1 MDENII
7 SLIAKELNISIS
19 QVKNTLELLEEGATV
34 PFIARYR
41 KERTKGLDEEQ
52 IRVIQ
57 ENYAYQVNLAKR
69 KEEVLARIETLG
81 KLDDEIIKNVNACT
95 KLSQVEDI
103 YRPYKQKKKTRA
115 SVAIA
120 NGLQPLADTFMSF
133 PRYFKET
140 ELDAYINENVKDRE
154 TAIQGACDI
163 IAEKVS
169 DDVDVR
175 NKILDSMTNFGRI
188 VTSEKKGHEDNHK
201 VYKMYYDYSERVNT
215 LAPHRVMAIDRGEKE
230 KVLNV
235 SISFNEE
242 YIENWVCRRFIRF
255 TNSGTSEYVRAAILD
270 GLKPLM
276 EGMGIESA
284 NVIAIAAATYG
295 LVAGSLMG
303 GPTARGI
310 INKYN
315 LKSTESET
323 GVELNDMSEAD
334 REKAERVDVDS
345 FTNAAILLI
354 VASGLGTLLTAALNG
369 IEINIGNFH
378 FSFTFPTYIG
388 AMLIAAV
395 IRNFC
400 DAKNIVLPSRALDL
414 WGNVSLSI
422 FLAIALMSVALWQ
435 LASVAVAMIAM
446 LAAQTI
452 LMYFYAR
459 FVVYNIMGRD
469 YEAAV
474 MTAAFCGFGMG
485 ATPNAMANMQ
495 AVTKRFGPA
504 PQAYFIVPLVGS
516 LFIDFFNGL
525 IITGFLNVLPI
536 FG

>member
-1 MDENII
+1 MPQ
-7 SLIAKELNISIS
+7 IALNM
-19 QVKNTLELLEEGATV
+19 
-34 PFIARYR
+34 
-41 KERTKGLDEEQ
+41 
-52 IRVIQ
+52 
-57 ENYAYQVNLAKR
+57 YQTA
-69 KEEVLARIETLG
+69 
-81 KLDDEIIKNVNACT
+81 
-95 KLSQVEDI
+95 
-103 YRPYKQKKKTRA
+103 
-115 SVAIA
+115 AIA
-120 NGLQPLADTFMSF
+120 MMLFVLGRFLTNRVEFLRKCCIPAPVVGGLIFAIVHLCLYLGGIVEFTFDS
-133 PRYFKET
+133 
-140 ELDAYINENVKDRE
+140 NVKDFFMTLFFTSVGY
-154 TAIQGACDI
+154 TACF
-163 IAEKVS
+163 
-169 DDVDVR
+169 R
-175 NKILDSMTNFGRI
+175 LL
-188 VTSEKKGHEDNHK
+188 KKGGKK
-201 VYKMYYDYSERVNT
+201 VITFLLVAIVMVCLQNVLSSI
-215 LAPHRVMAIDRGEKE
+215 LAGVFGWDLRLG
-230 KVLNV
+230 LCTG
-235 SISFNEE
+235 SIPM
-242 YIENWVCRRFIRF
+242 VGGH
-255 TNSGTSEYVRAAILD
+255 GTAGSY
-270 GLKPLM
+270 GPLM
-276 EGMGIESA
+276 EDMGIESA

-334 REKAERVDVDS
+334 REKAERVDVDA

-354 VASGLGTLLTAALNG
+354 VAAGLGTLLTAALNN
-369 IEINIGNFH
+369 IQIDIGNFH
-378 FSFTFPTYIG
+378 FKFTFPTYIG

-400 DAKNIVLPSRALDL
+400 DAKHIVLPSRALDL

-435 LASVAVAMIAM
+435 LAEVAGPMIVM
-446 LAAQTI
+446 LVAQTV
-452 LMYFYAR
+452 LMFFFAR
-459 FVVYNIMGRD
+459 FVVYNIMGHD

-495 AVTKRFGPA
+495 AVTKRYGPA

>member
-1 MDENII
+1 MPQ
-7 SLIAKELNISIS
+7 IALNM
-19 QVKNTLELLEEGATV
+19 
-34 PFIARYR
+34 
-41 KERTKGLDEEQ
+41 
-52 IRVIQ
+52 
-57 ENYAYQVNLAKR
+57 YQTA
-69 KEEVLARIETLG
+69 
-81 KLDDEIIKNVNACT
+81 
-95 KLSQVEDI
+95 
-103 YRPYKQKKKTRA
+103 
-115 SVAIA
+115 AIA
-120 NGLQPLADTFMSF
+120 MMLFVLGRFLTNRVEFLRKCCIPAPVVGGLIFAIVHLCLYMGGIVEFTFDS
-133 PRYFKET
+133 
-140 ELDAYINENVKDRE
+140 NVKDFFMTLFFTSVGY
-154 TAIQGACDI
+154 TACF
-163 IAEKVS
+163 
-169 DDVDVR
+169 R
-175 NKILDSMTNFGRI
+175 LL
-188 VTSEKKGHEDNHK
+188 KKGGKK
-201 VYKMYYDYSERVNT
+201 VITFLLVAIVMLCLQNVLSSI
-215 LAPHRVMAIDRGEKE
+215 LAGVFGWDLRLG
-230 KVLNV
+230 LCTG
-235 SISFNEE
+235 SIPM
-242 YIENWVCRRFIRF
+242 VGGH
-255 TNSGTSEYVRAAILD
+255 GTAGSY
-270 GLKPLM
+270 GPLM
-276 EGMGIESA
+276 EDMGIESA

-354 VASGLGTLLTAALNG
+354 VAAGLGTLLTAALNG
-369 IEINIGNFH
+369 IQINIGNFH

-400 DAKNIVLPSRALDL
+400 DAKHIVMPSRALDL

-495 AVTKRFGPA
+495 AVTKRYGPA
-504 PQAYFIVPLVGS
+504 PQAYFVVPLVGS

-525 IITGFLNVLPI
+525 IITGFLNILPI

>member
-1 MDENII
+1 MPQ
-7 SLIAKELNISIS
+7 IALNM
-19 QVKNTLELLEEGATV
+19 
-34 PFIARYR
+34 
-41 KERTKGLDEEQ
+41 
-52 IRVIQ
+52 
-57 ENYAYQVNLAKR
+57 YQTA
-69 KEEVLARIETLG
+69 
-81 KLDDEIIKNVNACT
+81 
-95 KLSQVEDI
+95 
-103 YRPYKQKKKTRA
+103 
-115 SVAIA
+115 AIA
-120 NGLQPLADTFMSF
+120 MMLFVLGRFLTNRVEFLRKCCIPAPVVGGLIFAIVHLCLYMGGIMEFTFDS
-133 PRYFKET
+133 
-140 ELDAYINENVKDRE
+140 NVKDFFMTLFFTSVGY
-154 TAIQGACDI
+154 TACF
-163 IAEKVS
+163 
-169 DDVDVR
+169 R
-175 NKILDSMTNFGRI
+175 LL
-188 VTSEKKGHEDNHK
+188 KKGGKK
-201 VYKMYYDYSERVNT
+201 VITFLLVAIVMVCLQNVLSSV
-215 LAPHRVMAIDRGEKE
+215 LAGVFGWDLRLG
-230 KVLNV
+230 LCTG
-235 SISFNEE
+235 SIPM
-242 YIENWVCRRFIRF
+242 VGGH
-255 TNSGTSEYVRAAILD
+255 GTAGSY
-270 GLKPLM
+270 GPLM
-276 EGMGIESA
+276 ESMGIESA

-354 VASGLGTLLTAALNG
+354 VAAGLGTLLTSALNG
-369 IEINIGNFH
+369 IQINIGNFH

-400 DAKNIVLPSRALDL
+400 DAKHIVMPSRALDL

-435 LASVAVAMIAM
+435 LASVAVAMIVM

-452 LMYFYAR
+452 LMFFFAR

-495 AVTKRFGPA
+495 AVTKRYGPA
-504 PQAYFIVPLVGS
+504 PQAYFVVPLVGS

-525 IITGFLNVLPI
+525 IITGFLNILPI

>member
-1 MDENII
+1 MQQ
-7 SLIAKELNISIS
+7 IALNM
-19 QVKNTLELLEEGATV
+19 
-34 PFIARYR
+34 
-41 KERTKGLDEEQ
+41 
-52 IRVIQ
+52 
-57 ENYAYQVNLAKR
+57 YQTA
-69 KEEVLARIETLG
+69 
-81 KLDDEIIKNVNACT
+81 
-95 KLSQVEDI
+95 
-103 YRPYKQKKKTRA
+103 
-115 SVAIA
+115 AIA
-120 NGLQPLADTFMSF
+120 MMLFVLGRFLTNRVEFLRKCCIPAPVVGGLIFAIVHLCLYLGGIVEFTFDS
-133 PRYFKET
+133 
-140 ELDAYINENVKDRE
+140 NVKDFFMTLFFTSVGY
-154 TAIQGACDI
+154 TACF
-163 IAEKVS
+163 
-169 DDVDVR
+169 R
-175 NKILDSMTNFGRI
+175 LL
-188 VTSEKKGHEDNHK
+188 KKGGKK
-201 VYKMYYDYSERVNT
+201 VITFLIVAIVMVCLQNVLSSI
-215 LAPHRVMAIDRGEKE
+215 LAGVFGWDLRLG
-230 KVLNV
+230 LCTG
-235 SISFNEE
+235 SIPM
-242 YIENWVCRRFIRF
+242 VGGH
-255 TNSGTSEYVRAAILD
+255 GTAGSY
-270 GLKPLM
+270 GPLM
-276 EGMGIESA
+276 EKMGIESA

-354 VASGLGTLLTAALNG
+354 VAAGLGTLLTAALNG

-400 DAKNIVLPSRALDL
+400 DAKHIVMPSRALDL

-495 AVTKRFGPA
+495 AVTKRYGPA
-504 PQAYFIVPLVGS
+504 PQAYFVVPLVGS

-525 IITGFLNVLPI
+525 IITGFLNILPI

>member
-1 MDENII
+1 MPQ
-7 SLIAKELNISIS
+7 IALNM
-19 QVKNTLELLEEGATV
+19 
-34 PFIARYR
+34 
-41 KERTKGLDEEQ
+41 
-52 IRVIQ
+52 
-57 ENYAYQVNLAKR
+57 YQTA
-69 KEEVLARIETLG
+69 
-81 KLDDEIIKNVNACT
+81 
-95 KLSQVEDI
+95 
-103 YRPYKQKKKTRA
+103 
-115 SVAIA
+115 AIA
-120 NGLQPLADTFMSF
+120 MMLFVLGRFLTNRVEFLRKCCIPAPVVGGLIFAIVHLCLYMGGIVEFTFDS
-133 PRYFKET
+133 
-140 ELDAYINENVKDRE
+140 NVKDFFMTLFFTSVGY
-154 TAIQGACDI
+154 TACF
-163 IAEKVS
+163 
-169 DDVDVR
+169 R
-175 NKILDSMTNFGRI
+175 LL
-188 VTSEKKGHEDNHK
+188 KKGGKK
-201 VYKMYYDYSERVNT
+201 VITFLLVAIVMVCLQNVLSSI
-215 LAPHRVMAIDRGEKE
+215 LAGVFGWDLRLG
-230 KVLNV
+230 LCTG
-235 SISFNEE
+235 SIPM
-242 YIENWVCRRFIRF
+242 VGGH
-255 TNSGTSEYVRAAILD
+255 GTAGSY
-270 GLKPLM
+270 GPLM

-354 VASGLGTLLTAALNG
+354 VAAGLGTLLTAALNG
-369 IEINIGNFH
+369 IQINIGNFH

-400 DAKNIVLPSRALDL
+400 DAKHIVMPSRALDL

-435 LASVAVAMIAM
+435 LASVAVAMIVM

-452 LMYFYAR
+452 LMFFFAR

-495 AVTKRFGPA
+495 AVTKRYGPA
-504 PQAYFIVPLVGS
+504 PQAYFVVPLVGS

-525 IITGFLNVLPI
+525 IITGFLNILPI

>member
-1 MDENII
+1 MPQ
-7 SLIAKELNISIS
+7 IALNMF
-19 QVKNTLELLEEGATV
+19 QTA
-34 PFIARYR
+34 
-41 KERTKGLDEEQ
+41 
-52 IRVIQ
+52 
-57 ENYAYQVNLAKR
+57 
-69 KEEVLARIETLG
+69 
-81 KLDDEIIKNVNACT
+81 
-95 KLSQVEDI
+95 
-103 YRPYKQKKKTRA
+103 
-115 SVAIA
+115 AIA
-120 NGLQPLADTFMSF
+120 MMLFVLGRFLTNRVEFLRKCCIPAPVVGGLIFAIVHLCLYMGGIVEFTFDS
-133 PRYFKET
+133 
-140 ELDAYINENVKDRE
+140 NVKDFFMTLFFTSVGY
-154 TAIQGACDI
+154 TACF
-163 IAEKVS
+163 
-169 DDVDVR
+169 R
-175 NKILDSMTNFGRI
+175 LL
-188 VTSEKKGHEDNHK
+188 KKGGKK
-201 VYKMYYDYSERVNT
+201 VITFLLVAIVMVCLQNVLSSI
-215 LAPHRVMAIDRGEKE
+215 LAGVFGWDLRLG
-230 KVLNV
+230 LCTG
-235 SISFNEE
+235 SIPM
-242 YIENWVCRRFIRF
+242 VGGH
-255 TNSGTSEYVRAAILD
+255 GTAGSY
-270 GLKPLM
+270 GPLM

-334 REKAERVDVDS
+334 REKAERVDVDA

-369 IEINIGNFH
+369 IQINIGNFH

-400 DAKNIVLPSRALDL
+400 DAKHIVMPSRALDL

-459 FVVYNIMGRD
+459 FVVYNVMGHD

>member
-1 MDENII
+1 MTQI
-7 SLIAKELNISIS
+7 SLNMFQTA
-19 QVKNTLELLEEGATV
+19 
-34 PFIARYR
+34 
-41 KERTKGLDEEQ
+41 
-52 IRVIQ
+52 
-57 ENYAYQVNLAKR
+57 
-69 KEEVLARIETLG
+69 
-81 KLDDEIIKNVNACT
+81 
-95 KLSQVEDI
+95 
-103 YRPYKQKKKTRA
+103 
-115 SVAIA
+115 AIA
-120 NGLQPLADTFMSF
+120 MMLFVLGRFLTNRVEFLRKCCIPAPVVGGLIFAIVHLCLYLGGIVEFTFDS
-133 PRYFKET
+133 
-140 ELDAYINENVKDRE
+140 NVKDFFMTLFFTSVGY
-154 TAIQGACDI
+154 TACF
-163 IAEKVS
+163 
-169 DDVDVR
+169 R
-175 NKILDSMTNFGRI
+175 LL
-188 VTSEKKGHEDNHK
+188 KKGGKK
-201 VYKMYYDYSERVNT
+201 VITFLLVAIVMVCLQNVLSSI
-215 LAPHRVMAIDRGEKE
+215 LAGVFGWDLRLG
-230 KVLNV
+230 LCTG
-235 SISFNEE
+235 SIPM
-242 YIENWVCRRFIRF
+242 VGGH
-255 TNSGTSEYVRAAILD
+255 GTAGSY
-270 GLKPLM
+270 GPLM

-315 LKSTESET
+315 LKATESET
-323 GVELNDMSEAD
+323 GVELNDMSAAD
-334 REKAERVDVDS
+334 REKAERVDVDA

-369 IEINIGNFH
+369 IQINIGNFH

-400 DAKNIVLPSRALDL
+400 DAKHIVMPSRALDL

-435 LASVAVAMIAM
+435 LASVAVAMIAI

-495 AVTKRFGPA
+495 AVTKRYGPA
-504 PQAYFIVPLVGS
+504 PQAYFVVPLVGS

>member
-1 MDENII
+1 MPQ
-7 SLIAKELNISIS
+7 IALNM
-19 QVKNTLELLEEGATV
+19 
-34 PFIARYR
+34 
-41 KERTKGLDEEQ
+41 
-52 IRVIQ
+52 
-57 ENYAYQVNLAKR
+57 YQTA
-69 KEEVLARIETLG
+69 
-81 KLDDEIIKNVNACT
+81 
-95 KLSQVEDI
+95 
-103 YRPYKQKKKTRA
+103 
-115 SVAIA
+115 AIA
-120 NGLQPLADTFMSF
+120 MMLFVLGRFLTNRVEFLKKCCIPAPVVGGLIFAIVHLCLYMGGIVEFTFDS
-133 PRYFKET
+133 
-140 ELDAYINENVKDRE
+140 NVKDFFMTLFFTSVGY
-154 TAIQGACDI
+154 TACF
-163 IAEKVS
+163 
-169 DDVDVR
+169 R
-175 NKILDSMTNFGRI
+175 LL
-188 VTSEKKGHEDNHK
+188 KKGGKK
-201 VYKMYYDYSERVNT
+201 VIT
-215 LAPHRVMAIDRGEKE
+215 FL
-230 KVLNV
+230 LV
-235 SISFNEE
+235 SIVM
-242 YIENWVCRRFIRF
+242 VCLQNVLSSVLAGVFGWDLRLGLCTGSIPMVGGH
-255 TNSGTSEYVRAAILD
+255 GTAGSY
-270 GLKPLM
+270 GPLM

-354 VASGLGTLLTAALNG
+354 VAAGLGTLLTAALNG
-369 IEINIGNFH
+369 IQINIGNFH

-400 DAKNIVLPSRALDL
+400 DAKHIVMPSRALDL

-459 FVVYNIMGRD
+459 FVVYNIMGHD

-495 AVTKRFGPA
+495 AVTKRYGPA
-504 PQAYFIVPLVGS
+504 PQAYFVVPLVGS

>member
-1 MDENII
+1 MPQ
-7 SLIAKELNISIS
+7 IALNM
-19 QVKNTLELLEEGATV
+19 
-34 PFIARYR
+34 
-41 KERTKGLDEEQ
+41 
-52 IRVIQ
+52 
-57 ENYAYQVNLAKR
+57 YQTA
-69 KEEVLARIETLG
+69 
-81 KLDDEIIKNVNACT
+81 
-95 KLSQVEDI
+95 
-103 YRPYKQKKKTRA
+103 
-115 SVAIA
+115 AIA
-120 NGLQPLADTFMSF
+120 MMLFVLGRFLTNRVEFLKKCCIPAPVVGGLIFAIVHLCLYMGGIVEFTFDS
-133 PRYFKET
+133 
-140 ELDAYINENVKDRE
+140 NVKDFFMTLFFTSVGY
-154 TAIQGACDI
+154 TACF
-163 IAEKVS
+163 
-169 DDVDVR
+169 R
-175 NKILDSMTNFGRI
+175 LL
-188 VTSEKKGHEDNHK
+188 KKGGKK
-201 VYKMYYDYSERVNT
+201 VITFLLVAIVMVCLQNVLSSI
-215 LAPHRVMAIDRGEKE
+215 LAGVFGWDLRLG
-230 KVLNV
+230 LCTG
-235 SISFNEE
+235 SIPM
-242 YIENWVCRRFIRF
+242 VGGH
-255 TNSGTSEYVRAAILD
+255 GTAGSY
-270 GLKPLM
+270 GPLM

-354 VASGLGTLLTAALNG
+354 VAAGLGTLLTAALNG
-369 IEINIGNFH
+369 IQINIGNFH

-400 DAKNIVLPSRALDL
+400 DAKHIVMPSRALDL

-459 FVVYNIMGRD
+459 FVVYNIMGHD

-495 AVTKRFGPA
+495 AVTKRYGPA
-504 PQAYFIVPLVGS
+504 PQAYFVVPLVGS

>member
-1 MDENII
+1 MPQ
-7 SLIAKELNISIS
+7 IALNM
-19 QVKNTLELLEEGATV
+19 
-34 PFIARYR
+34 
-41 KERTKGLDEEQ
+41 
-52 IRVIQ
+52 
-57 ENYAYQVNLAKR
+57 YQTA
-69 KEEVLARIETLG
+69 
-81 KLDDEIIKNVNACT
+81 
-95 KLSQVEDI
+95 
-103 YRPYKQKKKTRA
+103 
-115 SVAIA
+115 AIA
-120 NGLQPLADTFMSF
+120 MMLFVLGRFLTNRVEFLRKCCIPAPVVGGLIFAIVHLCLYMGGIVEFTFDS
-133 PRYFKET
+133 
-140 ELDAYINENVKDRE
+140 NVKDFFMTLFFTSVGY
-154 TAIQGACDI
+154 TACF
-163 IAEKVS
+163 
-169 DDVDVR
+169 R
-175 NKILDSMTNFGRI
+175 LL
-188 VTSEKKGHEDNHK
+188 KKGGKK
-201 VYKMYYDYSERVNT
+201 VITFLLVAIVMVCLQNVLSSI
-215 LAPHRVMAIDRGEKE
+215 LAGVFGWDLRLG
-230 KVLNV
+230 LCTG
-235 SISFNEE
+235 SIPM
-242 YIENWVCRRFIRF
+242 VGGH
-255 TNSGTSEYVRAAILD
+255 GTAGSY
-270 GLKPLM
+270 GPLM
-276 EGMGIESA
+276 EDMGLESA

-354 VASGLGTLLTAALNG
+354 VAAGLGTLLTAALNG
-369 IEINIGNFH
+369 IQINIGNFH

-400 DAKNIVLPSRALDL
+400 DAKHIVMPSRALDL

-495 AVTKRFGPA
+495 AVTKRYGPA
-504 PQAYFIVPLVGS
+504 PQAYFVVPLVGS

-525 IITGFLNVLPI
+525 IITGFLNILPI

>member
-1 MDENII
+1 MPQ
-7 SLIAKELNISIS
+7 IALNM
-19 QVKNTLELLEEGATV
+19 
-34 PFIARYR
+34 
-41 KERTKGLDEEQ
+41 
-52 IRVIQ
+52 
-57 ENYAYQVNLAKR
+57 YQTA
-69 KEEVLARIETLG
+69 
-81 KLDDEIIKNVNACT
+81 
-95 KLSQVEDI
+95 
-103 YRPYKQKKKTRA
+103 
-115 SVAIA
+115 AIA
-120 NGLQPLADTFMSF
+120 MMLFVLGRFLTNRVEFLRKCCIPAPVVGGLIFAIVHLCLYMGGIVEFTFDS
-133 PRYFKET
+133 
-140 ELDAYINENVKDRE
+140 NVKDFFMTLFFTSVGY
-154 TAIQGACDI
+154 TACF
-163 IAEKVS
+163 
-169 DDVDVR
+169 R
-175 NKILDSMTNFGRI
+175 LL
-188 VTSEKKGHEDNHK
+188 KKGGKK
-201 VYKMYYDYSERVNT
+201 VITFLLVAIVMVCLQNVLSSI
-215 LAPHRVMAIDRGEKE
+215 LAGVFGWDLRLG
-230 KVLNV
+230 LCTG
-235 SISFNEE
+235 SIPM
-242 YIENWVCRRFIRF
+242 VGGH
-255 TNSGTSEYVRAAILD
+255 GTAGSY
-270 GLKPLM
+270 GPLM
-276 EGMGIESA
+276 EDMGIESA

>member
-1 MDENII
+1 MQQ
-7 SLIAKELNISIS
+7 IALNM
-19 QVKNTLELLEEGATV
+19 
-34 PFIARYR
+34 
-41 KERTKGLDEEQ
+41 
-52 IRVIQ
+52 
-57 ENYAYQVNLAKR
+57 YQTA
-69 KEEVLARIETLG
+69 
-81 KLDDEIIKNVNACT
+81 
-95 KLSQVEDI
+95 
-103 YRPYKQKKKTRA
+103 
-115 SVAIA
+115 AIA
-120 NGLQPLADTFMSF
+120 MMLFVLGRFLTNRVEFLKKCCIPAPVVGGLIFAIVHLCLYLGGIVEFTFDS
-133 PRYFKET
+133 
-140 ELDAYINENVKDRE
+140 NVKDFFMTLFFTSVGY
-154 TAIQGACDI
+154 TACF
-163 IAEKVS
+163 
-169 DDVDVR
+169 R
-175 NKILDSMTNFGRI
+175 LL
-188 VTSEKKGHEDNHK
+188 KKGGKK
-201 VYKMYYDYSERVNT
+201 VITFLLVAIVMVCLQNVLSSV
-215 LAPHRVMAIDRGEKE
+215 LAGVFGWDLRLG
-230 KVLNV
+230 LCTG
-235 SISFNEE
+235 SIPM
-242 YIENWVCRRFIRF
+242 VGGH
-255 TNSGTSEYVRAAILD
+255 GTAGSY
-270 GLKPLM
+270 GPLM

-315 LKSTESET
+315 LKSTESGT

-354 VASGLGTLLTAALNG
+354 VAAGLGTLLTAALNG
-369 IEINIGNFH
+369 IQINIGNFH

-400 DAKNIVLPSRALDL
+400 DAKHIVMPSRALDL

-495 AVTKRFGPA
+495 AVTKRYGPA
-504 PQAYFIVPLVGS
+504 PQAYFVVPLVGS

-525 IITGFLNVLPI
+525 IITGFLNILPI

>member
-1 MDENII
+1 MPQ
-7 SLIAKELNISIS
+7 IALNMF
-19 QVKNTLELLEEGATV
+19 QTA
-34 PFIARYR
+34 
-41 KERTKGLDEEQ
+41 
-52 IRVIQ
+52 
-57 ENYAYQVNLAKR
+57 
-69 KEEVLARIETLG
+69 
-81 KLDDEIIKNVNACT
+81 
-95 KLSQVEDI
+95 
-103 YRPYKQKKKTRA
+103 
-115 SVAIA
+115 AIA
-120 NGLQPLADTFMSF
+120 MMLFVLGRFLTNRVEFLRKCCIPAPVVGGLIFAIVHLCLYMGGIVEFTFDS
-133 PRYFKET
+133 
-140 ELDAYINENVKDRE
+140 NVKDFFMTLFFTSVGY
-154 TAIQGACDI
+154 TACF
-163 IAEKVS
+163 
-169 DDVDVR
+169 R
-175 NKILDSMTNFGRI
+175 LL
-188 VTSEKKGHEDNHK
+188 KKGGKK
-201 VYKMYYDYSERVNT
+201 VITFLLVAIVMVCLQNVLSSI
-215 LAPHRVMAIDRGEKE
+215 LAGVFGWDLRLG
-230 KVLNV
+230 LCTG
-235 SISFNEE
+235 SIPM
-242 YIENWVCRRFIRF
+242 VGGH
-255 TNSGTSEYVRAAILD
+255 GTAGSY
-270 GLKPLM
+270 GPLM

-334 REKAERVDVDS
+334 REKAERVDVDA

-400 DAKNIVLPSRALDL
+400 DAKHIVMPSRALDL

>member
-1 MDENII
+1 MQQ
-7 SLIAKELNISIS
+7 IALNM
-19 QVKNTLELLEEGATV
+19 
-34 PFIARYR
+34 
-41 KERTKGLDEEQ
+41 
-52 IRVIQ
+52 
-57 ENYAYQVNLAKR
+57 YQTA
-69 KEEVLARIETLG
+69 
-81 KLDDEIIKNVNACT
+81 
-95 KLSQVEDI
+95 
-103 YRPYKQKKKTRA
+103 
-115 SVAIA
+115 AIA
-120 NGLQPLADTFMSF
+120 MMLFVLGRFLTNRVEFLRKCCIPAPVVGGLIFAIVHLCLYLGGIVEFTFDS
-133 PRYFKET
+133 
-140 ELDAYINENVKDRE
+140 NVKDFFMTLFFTSVGY
-154 TAIQGACDI
+154 TACF
-163 IAEKVS
+163 
-169 DDVDVR
+169 R
-175 NKILDSMTNFGRI
+175 LL
-188 VTSEKKGHEDNHK
+188 KKGGKK
-201 VYKMYYDYSERVNT
+201 VITFLLVAIVMVCLQNVLSSI
-215 LAPHRVMAIDRGEKE
+215 LAGVFGWDLRLG
-230 KVLNV
+230 LCTG
-235 SISFNEE
+235 SIPM
-242 YIENWVCRRFIRF
+242 VGGH
-255 TNSGTSEYVRAAILD
+255 GTAGSY
-270 GLKPLM
+270 GPLM

-334 REKAERVDVDS
+334 REKAERVDVDA

-354 VASGLGTLLTAALNG
+354 VAAGLGTLLTAALNG
-369 IEINIGNFH
+369 IQINIGNFH

-400 DAKNIVLPSRALDL
+400 DAKHIVMPSRALDL

-495 AVTKRFGPA
+495 AVTKRYGPA
-504 PQAYFIVPLVGS
+504 PQAYFVVPLVGS

-525 IITGFLNVLPI
+525 IITGFLNILPI

>member
-1 MDENII
+1 MPQ
-7 SLIAKELNISIS
+7 IALNM
-19 QVKNTLELLEEGATV
+19 
-34 PFIARYR
+34 
-41 KERTKGLDEEQ
+41 
-52 IRVIQ
+52 
-57 ENYAYQVNLAKR
+57 YQTA
-69 KEEVLARIETLG
+69 
-81 KLDDEIIKNVNACT
+81 
-95 KLSQVEDI
+95 
-103 YRPYKQKKKTRA
+103 
-115 SVAIA
+115 AIA
-120 NGLQPLADTFMSF
+120 MMLFVLGRFLTNRVEFLRKCCIPAPVVGGLIFAIVHLCLYMGGIVEFTFDS
-133 PRYFKET
+133 
-140 ELDAYINENVKDRE
+140 NVKDFFMTLFFTSVGY
-154 TAIQGACDI
+154 TACF
-163 IAEKVS
+163 
-169 DDVDVR
+169 R
-175 NKILDSMTNFGRI
+175 LL
-188 VTSEKKGHEDNHK
+188 KKGGKK
-201 VYKMYYDYSERVNT
+201 VITFLLVAIVMVCLQNVLSSI
-215 LAPHRVMAIDRGEKE
+215 LAGVFGWDLRLG
-230 KVLNV
+230 LCTG
-235 SISFNEE
+235 SIPM
-242 YIENWVCRRFIRF
+242 VGGH
-255 TNSGTSEYVRAAILD
+255 GTAGSY
-270 GLKPLM
+270 GPLM
-276 EGMGIESA
+276 EKMGIESA

-323 GVELNDMSEAD
+323 GVELNDMSEAN